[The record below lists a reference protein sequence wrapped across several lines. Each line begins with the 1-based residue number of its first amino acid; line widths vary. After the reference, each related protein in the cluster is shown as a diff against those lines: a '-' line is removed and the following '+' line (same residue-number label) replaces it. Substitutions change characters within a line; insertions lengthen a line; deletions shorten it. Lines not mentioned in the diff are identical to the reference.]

1 MSIAIIF
8 NNKDTNPW
16 EQKLKE
22 LLPET
27 KVEVYPNISNFEE
40 VTFLLC
46 WKPERNVVSKF
57 PNVKLIQS
65 VGASID
71 HITNTQ
77 TLNDSIEITRI
88 IDHNLNHDMWEFLL
102 SIVSAELKNLNFYQQ
117 QKELS
122 NWKPIFYRNFKDVTI
137 SIMGLGQIGSYVA
150 QKFAEL
156 GFVVKGWSNSEK
168 SIPNVSTF
176 AEKDSLIAFLR
187 NTDFLINILPFT
199 ESTENILD
207 KNVFQ
212 TLKKGAFLIN
222 VGRGEHLN
230 ENDLTEA
237 LTNEQLAGAYLDVFR
252 EEPLPQ
258 SHPFWTNPKIS
269 ITPHIASITNL
280 DSAAEQVVANFK
292 AHVAGEKIQNT
303 VSIKK
308 GY

>member
-8 NNKDTNPW
+8 NNKDTRPW

-27 KVEVYPNISNFEE
+27 MIEVYPNISSFED
-40 VTFLLC
+40 VNFLLC
-46 WKPERNVVSKF
+46 WKPEHNVISKF
-57 PNVKLIQS
+57 SNVRLIQS

-102 SIVSAELKNLNFYQQ
+102 SIVSSEIKNLYSYRQQ
-117 QKELS
+117 QSLHE
-122 NWKPIFYRNFKDVTI
+122 WKPIVYKNFRDTTV

-150 QKFAEL
+150 QRFSEL
-156 GFVVKGWSNSEK
+156 GFMVKGWSNSEK
-168 SIPNVSTF
+168 NIPNVSTF
-176 AEKDSLIAFLR
+176 AGHHSLQPFLE

-199 ESTENILD
+199 ASTENILNKD
-207 KNVFQ
+207 IFQ
-212 TLKKGAFLIN
+212 QLKKGTFLIN

-230 ENDLTEA
+230 ENDLMEA
-237 LTNEQLAGAYLDVFR
+237 LANGQITGAYLDVFR
-252 EEPLPQ
+252 EEPLPK
-258 SHPFWTNPKIS
+258 SHPFWTNPKIK

-292 AHVAGEKIQNT
+292 ALMAGEKIQNT
-303 VSIKK
+303 VSILK

>member
-8 NNKDTNPW
+8 NNKDTRPW

-27 KVEVYPNISNFEE
+27 MIEVYPNISSFED
-40 VTFLLC
+40 VNFLLC
-46 WKPERNVVSKF
+46 WKPEHNVISKF
-57 PNVKLIQS
+57 SNVRLIQS

-102 SIVSAELKNLNFYQQ
+102 SIVSSEIKNLYSYRQQ
-117 QKELS
+117 QSLHE
-122 NWKPIFYRNFKDVTI
+122 WKPIVYKNFRDTTV

-150 QKFAEL
+150 QRFSEL
-156 GFVVKGWSNSEK
+156 GFMVKGWSNSEK
-168 SIPNVSTF
+168 NIPNVSTF
-176 AEKDSLIAFLR
+176 AGHDSLQPFLE

-199 ESTENILD
+199 ASTENILNKD
-207 KNVFQ
+207 IFQ
-212 TLKKGAFLIN
+212 QLKKGTFLIN

-230 ENDLTEA
+230 ENDLMEA
-237 LTNEQLAGAYLDVFR
+237 LANGQITGAYLDVFR
-252 EEPLPQ
+252 EEPLPK
-258 SHPFWTNPKIS
+258 SHPFWTNPKIK

-292 AHVAGEKIQNT
+292 ALMAGEKIQNT
-303 VSIKK
+303 VSILK